1 MKYFIAFFIEFGFSL
16 LIFLDKTN
24 EECKYKLWG
33 IIMQPTNPVKAV
45 KEPLGIV
52 GTNVPYNIYP

>member
-1 MKYFIAFFIEFGFSL
+1 MLFGFSL
-16 LIFLDKTN
+16 LIFLDKTS
-24 EECKYKLWG
+24 EECKYKLCG